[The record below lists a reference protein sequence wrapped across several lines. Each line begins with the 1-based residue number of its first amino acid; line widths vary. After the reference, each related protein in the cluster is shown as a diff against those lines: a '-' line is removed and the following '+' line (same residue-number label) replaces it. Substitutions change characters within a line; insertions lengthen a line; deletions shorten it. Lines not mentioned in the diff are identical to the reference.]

1 MASATHFSN
10 TRGNFLA
17 PLTSWFHTVRE
28 QLARRRNYRRTLNE
42 LSMLS
47 TNQLADLGLHRS
59 SLRQS
64 AYNAVYHQLR

>member
-17 PLTSWFHTVRE
+17 PLTSWFHSVRE
-28 QLARRRNYRRTLNE
+28 QLARQRNYRRTLNE

-47 TNQLADLGLHRS
+47 TYQLADLGLHRA
-59 SLRQS
+59 SLRR
-64 AYNAVYHQLR
+64 AAHNAVYHQIR